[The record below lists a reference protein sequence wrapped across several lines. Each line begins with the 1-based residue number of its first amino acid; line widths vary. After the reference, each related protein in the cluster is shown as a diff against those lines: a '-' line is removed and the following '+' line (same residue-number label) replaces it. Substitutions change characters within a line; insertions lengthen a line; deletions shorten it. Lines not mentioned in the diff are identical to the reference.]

1 MKIVIAPDSYK
12 GALSSREIANAI
24 EEGAKKALGCV
35 DTIKAPMADGG
46 EGTVEAMVEA
56 TGGSLV
62 HVDVTGPLGEKIPS
76 YYGILGD
83 GETAVIEMA
92 AASGLPLVPMEKRN
106 PLYTTTYGTGELI
119 KHAMENKCRRLV
131 VGIGGSATN
140 DGGMGMA
147 QALGIRFLDR
157 HGNILGY
164 GGKALEE
171 IQEID
176 MTNRTPYID
185 HTEILVACDV
195 TNPLCG
201 KKGASHVFGPQK
213 GATPEIVVRLDKGLE
228 NFSSVIL
235 EQLKVDIK
243 DLPGAGAA
251 GGLGGGL
258 VAFLGANLES
268 GIQIMIR
275 ASQLEEKIKK
285 ADLVITG
292 EGKTDEQ
299 TLFGKVPF
307 GVAQIA
313 KKYDVPVVCLS
324 GALGV
329 GSEKLYDHGVTALF
343 SVVNRDMSLEEAMD
357 NTYELVKD
365 GSENILRL
373 YTGIINF
380 KKERGYRKNII

>member
-24 EEGAKKALGCV
+24 EAGGKKASGCI
-35 DTIKAPMADGG
+35 DIIKVPMADGG

-62 HVDVTGPLGEKIPS
+62 YVDVTGPLGDKIHS

-119 KHAMENKCRRLV
+119 RHAIENGCKKLII
-131 VGIGGSATN
+131 GIGGSATN

-147 QALGIRFLDR
+147 QALGIRFLDKY
-157 HGNILGY
+157 GNVLGF
-164 GGKALEE
+164 GGKVLEE

-176 MTNRTPYID
+176 MSNRIPFIKN
-185 HTEILVACDV
+185 TEILVACDV

-201 KKGASHVFGPQK
+201 PRGASYVFGPQK
-213 GATPEIVVRLDKGLE
+213 GATPQIVEQLDKGLE
-228 NFSSVIL
+228 NFSSVIF
-235 EQLKVDIK
+235 EQLNVAIK

-258 VAFLGANLES
+258 VAFLGAALES

-275 ASQLEEKIKK
+275 ASRLEEKIKE

-313 KKYDVPVVCLS
+313 KKYDVPVICLS
-324 GALGV
+324 GALSD

-343 SVVNRDMSLEEAMD
+343 SVVNRDMSLAEAMN
-357 NTYELVKD
+357 NTYELVKSA
-365 GSENILRL
+365 SENILRL
-373 YTGIINF
+373 YVKSSNSF
-380 KKERGYRKNII
+380 

>member
-24 EEGAKKALGCV
+24 EAGAKKALSCI
-35 DTIKAPMADGG
+35 DIIKVPMADGG

-62 HVDVTGPLGEKIPS
+62 YVDVTGPLGDKIHS

-83 GETAVIEMA
+83 GKTAVIEMA

-119 KHAMENKCRRLV
+119 RHAIENECKKLII
-131 VGIGGSATN
+131 GIGGSATN

-147 QALGIRFLDR
+147 QALGIRFLDKY
-157 HGNILGY
+157 GNVLGF
-164 GGKALEE
+164 GGKVLEE

-176 MTNRTPYID
+176 MSNLIPFIKN
-185 HTEILVACDV
+185 TEILVACDV

-201 KKGASHVFGPQK
+201 PRGASYVFGPQK
-213 GATPEIVVRLDKGLE
+213 GATPQIVEQLDKGLE
-228 NFSSVIL
+228 NFSSVIF
-235 EQLKVDIK
+235 EQLNVAIK

-258 VAFLGANLES
+258 VAFLGAALES

-275 ASQLEEKIKK
+275 ASRLEEKIKE

-292 EGKTDEQ
+292 EGKSDEQ

-313 KKYDVPVVCLS
+313 KKYDVPVICLS
-324 GALGV
+324 GALSD

-343 SVVNRDMSLEEAMD
+343 SVVNRDMSLAEAMN
-357 NTYELVKD
+357 NTYELVKSA
-365 GSENILRL
+365 SENILRL
-373 YTGIINF
+373 YVKSSNSF
-380 KKERGYRKNII
+380 